1 MSNSSTN
8 SPVIPARSGFT
19 NRMTLVMD
27 DMRGFYRQPAIQRAF
42 PVVAAVLLLVLG
54 LLLYVSLQTPQRT
67 TLFASLPESEKAAI
81 LDALRNNGTNVQVDP
96 TTGDVTVPVADYYN
110 SRMVLAAQGLPQS
123 MPDGYSVLA
132 DMPMGTSRSVES
144 MRLKQSQEVELAR
157 SINEIDVIA
166 ASRVH
171 LAIPERSAFARNAQN
186 PTASVFVQIKPGRSL
201 SPQQVMAVVNLVSS
215 SVANLPKTGVA
226 VVDQNGRLLSDTVDD
241 PATTLADRQLEY
253 QLRLED
259 IYRSRI
265 ESLLTPIVGPGNVSA
280 QVSLEIDFTQRE
292 MTEDMV
298 LPDQSALLS
307 EQSALEEEISQP
319 SRGVPGALS
328 NTPPQTPAL
337 EPVVDAADE
346 GAVGDIP
353 ANPGAE
359 GEDAVDEIPA
369 NAGVEGEDVVGDI
382 PATVGVGGDD
392 SSMLRSSNNLRN
404 YEVSRK
410 VSSQS
415 SPMALLNG
423 VHVAVLLRE
432 LPQTVVADG
441 EEAADGGATLIGL
454 DPERLSEVKALV
466 ERAVGIN
473 AGRGDTL
480 IVSSLPFISAE
491 EVISSMSAG
500 VDFVWHEDPWVRE
513 MLRNLLMLAVLGIV
527 TLGIVKPLL
536 TQFLSVPGEGYGFK
550 VLAGEN
556 GEIIDMDTIEMEE
569 GQSLEDIKAKLKPKK
584 STISAEM
591 LDTANSY
598 DDKVALIRMIVADE
612 AGRVSN
618 VFKAMMED
626 DMDQTI

>member
-1 MSNSSTN
+1 MMSNSSTN
-8 SPVIPARSGFT
+8 SPVISARSGLT
-19 NRMTLVMD
+19 NRMTVVMD
-27 DMRGFYRQPAIQRAF
+27 DMRVFYRQPAIQRAF

-67 TLFASLPESEKAAI
+67 TLFASLPESEKAAV

-201 SPQQVMAVVNLVSS
+201 SPQQVMAIVNLVSS

-280 QVSLEIDFTQRE
+280 QVSLEIDFTRRE

-298 LPDQSALLS
+298 MPDQSALLS

-337 EPVVDAADE
+337 EPVDDAAGE
-346 GAVGDIP
+346 GAAGDIP
-353 ANPGAE
+353 ANVGA
-359 GEDAVDEIPA
+359 
-369 NAGVEGEDVVGDI
+369 AGVDNS
-382 PATVGVGGDD
+382 T
-392 SSMLRSSNNLRN
+392 MRSSNNLRN

-432 LPQTVVADG
+432 LPQAVVADG
-441 EEAADGGATLIGL
+441 EEAGDGGAAQIGL

-480 IVSSLPFISAE
+480 IVSSLPFISPE
-491 EVISSMSAG
+491 DVISSMSEG

-536 TQFLSVPGEGYGFK
+536 TQFLAVPGEGYGPK
-550 VLAGEN
+550 VLAGED
-556 GEIIDMDTIEMEE
+556 GEIIDMDTIEMEA

-598 DDKVALIRMIVADE
+598 DDKVALIRMIVGDE